1 MKFTL
6 SHFSPHF
13 LLLSCLLLS
22 ATAKSITSEKAS
34 SGILYLHPKPG
45 SDLHRPETTVIVWL
59 TDSLKDKLSSLNAFI
74 TVKNGSNIVQGNTI
88 YSTDSS
94 RVIFKP
100 KSNLLRGSS
109 YQVTIQMSQLGEK
122 DSSFVFSVAQ
132 SYSNSY
138 PVQEK
143 SSLTENAVLAINAPE
158 PRIINGVA
166 VPQNFPNVQI
176 EQFGKTAEGYIFVPC
191 FGNPH
196 WILILKN
203 DGTPVFYEQVNG
215 RRYDMQAQ
223 PNGWLTMM
231 NWNNPNGY
239 YVYDSTY
246 TQIDFISA
254 GHGYFTDNHEL
265 RVLPNGNVAI
275 IAADDVYVDL
285 SQKVSGGRTNA
296 LIQGKHF
303 QEIDPDHNV
312 VWEWR
317 CWDHYDIL
325 DATNA
330 NFTDNAIDN
339 VHMNAIDL
347 DYDGNWLI
355 SSKTMDELTKI
366 DRVTGEIIWR
376 FGGKNNMFQYT
387 NETIFNSYQH
397 YIRAVPG
404 RPGYYTFFDNGTN
417 RDVKFSRA
425 VMYHL
430 DTETMK
436 ATKTWEYRHNPDW
449 YAVQKGACQPLE
461 NGHYWI
467 DWTDNGWIRTTEVD
481 TLGNTLLEMHIDN
494 YSAYRT
500 HRFKWNGLAN
510 KPHLYTESYE
520 DAVRL
525 IFNKFGDTTVQYYN
539 IYIGSSPGNEV
550 YKSSTN
556 NTWYD
561 AIEFSKSGTYY
572 FKVTAV
578 DKAGK
583 ESPFSDTKS
592 AKVVFQHERD
602 KLILNGEFND
612 GLNEWYWGTEGEAVA
627 TGSKNP
633 DTALHLNI
641 SKGSSD
647 YFHTHLRQHGI
658 PLYKDKTYKLEFD
671 ARASAGKII
680 EPKIAKASDPYTD
693 YSKIGYVYVT
703 TKKQKFSYTFKMTE
717 TDLDARVVFN
727 CGLNTSNITLD
738 NIELTEVNT
747 SPIENSQINNI
758 KVIRDISGSGIK
770 IVNMMPN
777 ARITIYNLRGVKLYS
792 AISSNSTHFIHTKRM
807 NDPMG
812 ILLIESGN
820 TTLRRLVDLR

>member
-6 SHFSPHF
+6 ARISTRILVLICI
-13 LLLSCLLLS
+13 LL
-22 ATAKSITSEKAS
+22 TASNGIKAGKDAASIR
-34 SGILYLHPKPG
+34 YLHPKPG

-59 TDSLKDKLSSLNAFI
+59 ADSLKGKLSSLNNFI
-74 TVKNGSNIVQGNTI
+74 TVRNGSNLVQGNII
-88 YSTDSS
+88 YSVDSS

-100 KSNLLRGSS
+100 KSNLSRGIT
-109 YQVTIQMSQLGEK
+109 YNATIRMSLLGEQ
-122 DSSFVFSVAQ
+122 DTTFAFSVAK
-132 SYSNSY
+132 SASNSFQ
-138 PVQEK
+138 VQEK
-143 SSLTENAVLAINAPE
+143 SVLTENAVNAINAPE

-166 VPQNFPNVQI
+166 VPQNFPKVQI
-176 EQFGKTAEGYIFVPC
+176 EQFGETAEGYIFVPC

-203 DGTPVFYEQVNG
+203 DGTPVYYEQVNG

-265 RVLPNGNVAI
+265 RVLPNGNIAI
-275 IAADDVYVDL
+275 IAADDVNVDM
-285 SQKVSGGRTNA
+285 SQKVTGGSSNA

-303 QEIDPDHNV
+303 QEIDAAHNV

-317 CWDHYDIL
+317 CWDYFDVL

-330 NFTDNAIDN
+330 NFSASTIDN
-339 VHMNAIDL
+339 IHMNAIDL

-355 SSKTMDELTKI
+355 SSKTMDEITKI
-366 DRVTGEIIWR
+366 DRVSGEIIWR
-376 FGGKNNMFQYT
+376 FGGKNNMFEYT
-387 NETIFNSYQH
+387 NETIFISYQH

-404 RPGYYTFFDNGTN
+404 RPGYYTLFDNGTN

-430 DTETMK
+430 DTNSMK
-436 ATKTWEYRHNPDW
+436 ATKTWEYRHKPDW

-481 TLGNTLLEMHIDN
+481 TAGNLLLEMHIDN
-494 YSAYRT
+494 YTAYRT
-500 HRFKWNGLAN
+500 HRFKWNGRAS

-539 IYIGSSPGNEV
+539 IYIGASMGNEV

-561 AIEFSKSGTYY
+561 ATEFSKSGTYY

-578 DKAGK
+578 DKAGN

-602 KLILNGEFND
+602 ELILNGEFSD
-612 GLNEWYWGTEGEAVA
+612 GLNEWYWGTEGEAA
-627 TGSKNP
+627 AIGSLTS
-633 DTALHLNI
+633 DTAFHLNI
-641 SKGSSD
+641 SNGGNE
-647 YFHTHLRQHGI
+647 YFHVHLRQHGI

-671 ARASAGKII
+671 ARADAGKII
-680 EPKIAKASDPYTD
+680 EPKIAKASDPYTN
-693 YSKIGYVYVT
+693 YSEIGYVYVT
-703 TKKQKFSYTFKMTE
+703 AKKQRFSYTFKMSE

-727 CGLNTSNITLD
+727 CGLNTTNITLD
-738 NIELTEVNT
+738 NIKLTEVST
-747 SPIENSQINNI
+747 SPIENSQINDI
-758 KVIRDISGSGIK
+758 QIIRDVSGAGIK
-770 IVNMMPN
+770 IVNIIPN
-777 ARITIYNLRGVKLYS
+777 ARISLYNLRGVKLYS
-792 AISSNSTHFIHTKRM
+792 AVSINSTHFINTKSL
-807 NDPMG
+807 NDPIG
-812 ILLIESGN
+812 ILLIDSEN
-820 TTLRRLVDLR
+820 TTIRRLINLK